1 MDDGDSMR
9 RSRPGFADNYV
20 RGLRSAARN
29 NASAYGYSVTITAT
43 FGILSLVTGTTTVL
57 EIFAFA
63 GGAVLAYALVDA
75 VASGGFR
82 HGPRDEEPSEVTAL
96 GSSVSFVAVGMALAI
111 ALVEAQLVG
120 SWAAWPLGAFSATVI
135 CLLLLAL
142 EIGLAEIAKRGS

>member
-1 MDDGDSMR
+1 MDDGESIR
-9 RSRPGFADNYV
+9 RPGFADNYA

-43 FGILSLVTGTTTVL
+43 FGILVTGTTTVL

-96 GSSVSFVAVGMALAI
+96 GSSVSFVSVGAALAV
-111 ALVEAQLVG
+111 ALVAAQLVG
-120 SWAAWPLGAFSATVI
+120 GWAAWPLGAFSATVAY
-135 CLLLLAL
+135 LLLLAL